1 MKYCLSSPADRLIPA
16 PNKLEYSLQLSSF
29 LVTLQHWLHWNE
41 VDCFTWNAIVD
52 DYDVICL
59 YSTNPLLGET

>member
-16 PNKLEYSLQLSSF
+16 PKKLEYSLHLSSF
-29 LVTLQHWLHWNE
+29 LSTLQHWLHWNE

-52 DYDVICL
+52 DFDVVCL
-59 YSTNPLLGET
+59 YSTNPLLGEL